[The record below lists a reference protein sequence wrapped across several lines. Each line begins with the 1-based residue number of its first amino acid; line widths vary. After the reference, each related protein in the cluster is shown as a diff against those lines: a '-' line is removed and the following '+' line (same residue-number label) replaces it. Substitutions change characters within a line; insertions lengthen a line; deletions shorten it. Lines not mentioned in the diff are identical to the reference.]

1 MDCFEI
7 IKIILLTKFVYTNKI
22 YFYSKHKFNSHYT
35 L

>member
-7 IKIILLTKFVYTNKI
+7 IEIILLTKFVYTNKI
-22 YFYSKHKFNSHYT
+22 YIHYKYKSNSHYT